1 MARSEILKEG
11 GKVGSIR
18 GAVAKAKKDSSC
30 REVNLVLIFTNN
42 NYTSLYYANIT
53 SALPYKEKKIY

>member
-1 MARSEILKEG
+1 MASKILKEG

-30 REVNLVLIFTNN
+30 RKVYF
-42 NYTSLYYANIT
+42 
-53 SALPYKEKKIY
+53 

>member
-1 MARSEILKEG
+1 MARNKIIKEG

-30 REVNLVLIFTNN
+30 RKVYFLAREYQSEEIQD
-42 NYTSLYYANIT
+42 
-53 SALPYKEKKIY
+53 P

>member
-30 REVNLVLIFTNN
+30 RERIG
-42 NYTSLYYANIT
+42 S
-53 SALPYKEKKIY
+53 